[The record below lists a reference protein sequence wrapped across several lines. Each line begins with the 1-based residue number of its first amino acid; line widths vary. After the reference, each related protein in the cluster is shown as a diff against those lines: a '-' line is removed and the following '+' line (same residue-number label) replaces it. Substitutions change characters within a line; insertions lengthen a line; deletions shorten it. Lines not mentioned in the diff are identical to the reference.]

1 MSFDLAIAKGD
12 LVIGSNGDLKKVV
25 DNEKLVQDILKIALT
40 PLGGNPFYPTYGSS
54 VAKTV
59 IGSALPFD
67 MLNQIGSEQLRNSLD
82 NLQKLQRAQSQR
94 GQRVSPAETLAAI
107 RSVSIIRNRIDPRH
121 YTVSIDVLTKDLT
134 SLTPNFS
141 IVL

>member
-12 LVIGSNGDLKKVV
+12 LVIGSNGDLKKVE

-40 PLGGNPFYPTYGSS
+40 PIGGNPFYPSYGSA

-59 IGSALPFD
+59 IGSAMPFD

-82 NLQKLQRAQSQR
+82 NLQKLQKAQSQR
-94 GQRVSPAETLAAI
+94 GQRVSPGETLAAI
-107 RSVSIIRNRIDPRH
+107 RSVSIVRNRIDPRH
-121 YTVSIDVLTKDLT
+121 YSVNIDVVTKDLT
-134 SLTPNFS
+134 LLRPTFS